1 MVVRNIDRN
10 AIGLKEDWE
19 GNNAAFSCPA
29 CNKVFIVSALLHGG
43 QRECPNCGKSKGYV
57 HGSKQ
62 GGGSASIK
70 WDIQIKAKTLFV
82 RVKSTS
88 ANRHCNA
95 RKHSS
100 ARRQP
105 HG

>member
-1 MVVRNIDRN
+1 MVVRNVDRN
-10 AIGLKEDWE
+10 AIGLNEDWE

-62 GGGSASIK
+62 TGGSASIK
-70 WDIQIKAKTLFV
+70 WDNSK
-82 RVKSTS
+82 
-88 ANRHCNA
+88 
-95 RKHSS
+95 
-100 ARRQP
+100 
-105 HG
+105 

>member
-43 QRECPNCGKSKGYV
+43 QRECPLRS
-57 HGSKQ
+57 Q
-62 GGGSASIK
+62 
-70 WDIQIKAKTLFV
+70 
-82 RVKSTS
+82 RVMSM
-88 ANRHCNA
+88 AVNRA
-95 RKHSS
+95 V
-100 ARRQP
+100 AP
-105 HG
+105 PA